1 MCRCLVSTE
10 STYSTCSEA
19 ARPSS
24 MFRSCSSPLFPTV
37 PNKPSRAS
45 ASATS
50 WRNPSTPMRSCGA
63 SMICSRAGRG
73 SPSLRAMPEDR
84 SHDVE
89 TDAERER
96 LRSLIARLSDK
107 DLSRPMPAGWTVA
120 GVLAHIGFWDARAIY
135 WMDKWARGA
144 APTPYEPENTEAV
157 NESAKPLCLALP
169 PRDAAKLSLR
179 LAEEADGKVK
189 ALSDAM
195 LAKIRATGGPPF
207 NLSRAIHRK
216 EHLDQIDDVLRG

>member
-1 MCRCLVSTE
+1 ME
-10 STYSTCSEA
+10 
-19 ARPSS
+19 
-24 MFRSCSSPLFPTV
+24 
-37 PNKPSRAS
+37 KQ
-45 ASATS
+45 
-50 WRNPSTPMRSCGA
+50 
-63 SMICSRAGRG
+63 
-73 SPSLRAMPEDR
+73 DR

-96 LRSLIARLSDK
+96 LRQLIERMSDA

-135 WMDKWARGA
+135 WLDKWAGGVPPSA
-144 APTPYEPENTEAV
+144 YEPENVEAV
-157 NESAKPLCLALP
+157 NESAKPLCLALR
-169 PRDAAKLSLR
+169 PRDAAQLSLR

-216 EHLDQIDDVLRG
+216 EHLDEIERELSA